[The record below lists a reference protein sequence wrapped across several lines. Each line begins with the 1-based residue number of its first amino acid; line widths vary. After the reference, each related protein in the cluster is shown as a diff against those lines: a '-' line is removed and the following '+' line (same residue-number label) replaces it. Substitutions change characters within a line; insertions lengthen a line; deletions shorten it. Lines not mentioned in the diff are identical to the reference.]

1 MAPRIRSIKPEIWNS
16 RDFIALSPIGQLA
29 FIALIS
35 LADDEGRLECDAAHL
50 RATCLREAR
59 VSTLRAQLARA
70 EAHGMLTQYT
80 VAQKP
85 YIQITNWG
93 SHQRVD
99 KPKPS
104 SLPAPPSRI
113 VANDRDA
120 FPTSRD
126 ASRPRARPRIGSDRI
141 GEEGITPPVAPPIGS
156 GPAGRAAEVL
166 PNRTEDPDVSAYAA
180 RWMQHAARAPSPD
193 DIAFLRRIPYECDRL
208 SRETVLAALDDVA
221 EKHVGRGKPMPRAT
235 YLAGKLADLQ
245 AAAVDAGHITRR
257 RSTNGTFSRPADAL
271 AAVPLARPASRDPDD
286 DDG

>member
-104 SLPAPPSRI
+104 SLPAPPSRM
-113 VANDRDA
+113 VATR
-120 FPTSRD
+120 SRHL
-126 ASRPRARPRIGSDRI
+126 ATRRALARARGSDRI
-141 GEEGITPPVAPPIGS
+141 GSERKGSPP
-156 GPAGRAAEVL
+156 
-166 PNRTEDPDVSAYAA
+166 
-180 RWMQHAARAPSPD
+180 Q
-193 DIAFLRRIPYECDRL
+193 
-208 SRETVLAALDDVA
+208 
-221 EKHVGRGKPMPRAT
+221 
-235 YLAGKLADLQ
+235 
-245 AAAVDAGHITRR
+245 
-257 RSTNGTFSRPADAL
+257 
-271 AAVPLARPASRDPDD
+271 
-286 DDG
+286 